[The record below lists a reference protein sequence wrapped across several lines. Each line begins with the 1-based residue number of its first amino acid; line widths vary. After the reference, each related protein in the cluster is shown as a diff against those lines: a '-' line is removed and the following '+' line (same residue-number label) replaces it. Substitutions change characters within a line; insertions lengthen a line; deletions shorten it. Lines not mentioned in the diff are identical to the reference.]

1 MVCTQFAPLI
11 LYMLVLK
18 LHSKSAGTC
27 VFYHRFSIPVL
38 LPRTDGNT
46 NQLTTIF
53 IIHNRCLVKP
63 ASTNYFNYLVR
74 IVHTAGNQIN
84 QDRCESHFNCVW
96 KCVCCVHQHY
106 IRACKSEK
114 SCPIILSIN
123 IANPT
128 NKTL

>member
-1 MVCTQFAPLI
+1 MACTQFAPLI
-11 LYMLVLK
+11 LYTFGLKIAQQKFRYLCILPSVLGPSTIAK
-18 LHSKSAGTC
+18 NWW
-27 VFYHRFSIPVL
+27 YHKP
-38 LPRTDGNT
+38 THYY
-46 NQLTTIF
+46 
-53 IIHNRCLVKP
+53 IHNRCLVKL
-63 ASTNYFNYLVR
+63 AWENYFNYLVG

-128 NKTL
+128 NKIL

>member
-1 MVCTQFAPLI
+1 MVCTPFSLVI
-11 LYMLVLK
+11 LSTFGLKIAQQKCRYLCILPSVLGPSTIAK
-18 LHSKSAGTC
+18 NWW
-27 VFYHRFSIPVL
+27 YHKP
-38 LPRTDGNT
+38 THYY
-46 NQLTTIF
+46 
-53 IIHNRCLVKP
+53 IHNRCLVKL
-63 ASTNYFNYLVR
+63 AWENYFNYLVG

-128 NKTL
+128 NKIL